1 MFLDLRKSVFYY
13 LITGVLLAAFLT
25 GPIWS
30 ARRKRAAKAAPRK
43 PAVTQPAETKAPEA
57 DKNPAAAPAEN
68 AGAEAAPAAAAQP
81 AAAASDEIIPGSGTN
96 VVAEADP
103 LAAGSA
109 PKKDGPS
116 LLITGFIDMG
126 AYYAQNKGVGFYKD
140 VNNNF
145 TQYADKTAVFLGDPA
160 ATYVNTRH
168 EAADLGE
175 AGNFPLAFD
184 MMQSK
189 GNPTGSINSV
199 TVDLIAEL
207 SDKVR
212 LQASTEFLP
221 RQATVS
227 NQASLGSFVNV
238 DMAFID
244 YKPFSQYDITFTAG
258 KFIGITGIEYRWRR
272 APDRWTVTPTLVGR
286 YMDGN
291 PIGAKVR
298 GKHFDK
304 RLVWNVG
311 VTNGNSFTFDTRIF
325 ETVESNSGKTV
336 AGRLSYDF
344 AFGPISLLELG
355 MSGSWGPQDQQPSNN
370 PRQWDWGPDF
380 QIAFWAIQLRGQ
392 WFKVN
397 TDGGSIAEAKNY
409 IAEAWYVE
417 GMYSIP
423 GLFDLVHTF
432 GIYTRFSRR
441 VATEID
447 PKYVFIVDIAQVTPG
462 IRVDISESIIFKA
475 EYSFNLEMGYLKNYA
490 FNNNVFTSSLV
501 AKF

>member
-1 MFLDLRKSVFYY
+1 MIRSFVKLFFFSALLFVSAAGAARKKK
-13 LITGVLLAAFLT
+13 AK
-25 GPIWS
+25 P
-30 ARRKRAAKAAPRK
+30 KAAPAVAAPVAAERAEEK
-43 PAVTQPAETKAPEA
+43 PAVEQAP
-57 DKNPAAAPAEN
+57 PVAAAPAPVDPN
-68 AGAEAAPAAAAQP
+68 
-81 AAAASDEIIPGSGTN
+81 EIVPGSGTG
-96 VVAEADP
+96 VVAEGDP
-103 LAAGSA
+103 LAPGG

-126 AYYAQNKGVGFYKD
+126 VFYAQNKGVGFQKD

-145 TQYADKTAVFLGDPA
+145 PQYADKTAVFMGDPA
-160 ATYVNTRH
+160 ATYVNSRH

-184 MMQSK
+184 MMRAG
-189 GNPTGSINSV
+189 GNPSAAINSV
-199 TVDLIAEL
+199 TVDFIAEL
-207 SDKVR
+207 HEKVR
-212 LQASTEFLP
+212 MQASVDFLP

-227 NQASLGSFVNV
+227 NQAGLGSFTNL

-286 YMDGN
+286 YMNGN

-325 ETVESNSGKTV
+325 ENVESNSGKTV

-344 AFGPISLLELG
+344 AFGPITLLEIG
-355 MSGSWGPQDQQPSNN
+355 ASGSWGPQDQQSSNN
-370 PRQWDWGPDF
+370 PRQWDFGPDLQF
-380 QIAFWAIQLRGQ
+380 AIGALQLRGQ
-392 WFKVN
+392 WFKIN
-397 TDGGSIAEAKNY
+397 TDGGSINEAKNY
-409 IAEAWYVE
+409 AGTAWYAEA
-417 GMYSIP
+417 MYSFP
-423 GLFDLVHTF
+423 GLFDLNTF

-441 VATEID
+441 EVNEID
-447 PKYVFIVDIAQVTPG
+447 PKYVFIVDIGQLTPG
-462 IRVDISESIIFKA
+462 VRIDITESIIFKA
-475 EYSFNLEMGYLKNYA
+475 EYSVNFEMGLIKNYP
-490 FNNNVFTSSLV
+490 FDNNVFTSSLV

>member
-1 MFLDLRKSVFYY
+1 MSLFRILP
-13 LITGVLLAAFLT
+13 VLSRIFIAVICLVAVHDIAA
-25 GPIWS
+25 
-30 ARRKRAAKAAPRK
+30 ARRRAKPAAKATPKAAAEEAEPRK
-43 PAVTQPAETKAPEA
+43 TE
-57 DKNPAAAPAEN
+57 AAPAE
-68 AGAEAAPAAAAQP
+68 AAKAETAPAAPAAAQ
-81 AAAASDEIIPGSGTN
+81 ASPDEIIPGSGTN
-96 VVAEADP
+96 VVAETDP

-126 AYYAQNKGVGFYKD
+126 AFYAQNKGVGFYKD

-189 GNPTGSINSV
+189 GNPTASINSV

-212 LQASTEFLP
+212 LQATTEFLP

-311 VTNGNSFTFDTRIF
+311 LTNGNSFTFDTRIF

-344 AFGPISLLELG
+344 AFGPLTMLELG
-355 MSGSWGPQDQQPSNN
+355 ASGSWGPQDQQPSNN

-409 IAEAWYVE
+409 IAEAWFVE

-447 PKYVFIVDIAQVTPG
+447 PKYVFIVDIAQITPG

-475 EYSFNLEMGYLKNYA
+475 EYSFNLEVGYLKNYQ
-490 FNNNVFTSSLV
+490 FNNDVFTSSLV